1 MPDKKLLYA
10 MNLFNIVQ
18 KSDTKQGK
26 IFDAVVIAL
35 ILYSIFTLTI
45 ETLPS
50 LDNRLVTFLGIS
62 EIVITVLFTIEYM
75 LRLISSEKKLGYVFS
90 IYGLIDLIAILPFY
104 LSLGLDLRALRAFRI
119 FRIFRLLKLT
129 RYSRAI
135 NRFHRALILAK
146 EELVLFLVA
155 TLILLYLAAF
165 GIYHFENEVQPESF
179 KSIIHSIWWATT
191 SLTTVGY
198 GDVYP
203 ITAGGRFFTF
213 FVLVIGLG
221 VVAVPPGL
229 VASSLSKARDEE
241 KFDI

>member
-1 MPDKKLLYA
+1 MKLSE
-10 MNLFNIVQ
+10 IVQ
-18 KSDTKQGK
+18 KSDTKRGK
-26 IFDAVVIAL
+26 LFDLAVIVL

-45 ETLPS
+45 ETLPA
-50 LDNRLVTFLGIS
+50 LDRRLVDFLRIS
-62 EIVITVLFTIEYM
+62 EIVITIAFTIEYL
-75 LRLISSEKKLGYVFS
+75 LRIVSANKKLNYVFS
-90 IYGLIDLIAILPFY
+90 FYGLIDLIAILPFY
-104 LSLGLDLRALRAFRI
+104 LSMGLDLRGLRAFRI

-129 RYSRAI
+129 RYSNAI
-135 NRFHRALILAK
+135 NRFQRALVLAK
-146 EELVLFLVA
+146 EELIIFLVA

-165 GIYHFENEVQPESF
+165 GIYHFENEAQPENF
-179 KSIIHSIWWATT
+179 KSIFHSIWWATT

-229 VASSLSKARDEE
+229 VASSLSKAREEE
-241 KFDI
+241 KYDI

>member
-1 MPDKKLLYA
+1 MKLYD
-10 MNLFNIVQ
+10 VVE

-26 IFDAVVIAL
+26 LFDIVVIVL

-45 ETLPS
+45 ETLPL
-50 LDNRLVTFLGIS
+50 LDDRLVYFLRIS
-62 EIVITVLFTIEYM
+62 EIVITILFTVEYL
-75 LRLISSEKKLGYVFS
+75 LRLISAEKKLGYIFS
-90 IYGLIDLIAILPFY
+90 FYGLIDLIAILPFY
-104 LSLGLDLRALRAFRI
+104 LSVGLDLRGLRAFRI

-129 RYSRAI
+129 RYNNAM
-135 NRFHRALILAK
+135 NRFHRALVLAK
-146 EELVLFLVA
+146 EELILFLVA
-155 TLILLYLAAF
+155 TIILLYLAAF
-165 GIYHFENEVQPESF
+165 GIYHFENEAQPENF
-179 KSIIHSIWWATT
+179 KSIFHSIWWATT

-229 VASSLSKARDEE
+229 VASSLSKAREEE
-241 KFDI
+241 KNDI

>member
-1 MPDKKLLYA
+1 MKLSD
-10 MNLFNIVQ
+10 IVQ

-26 IFDAVVIAL
+26 LFDLAVIAL
-35 ILYSIFTLTI
+35 ILYSICTLTI

-50 LDNRLVTFLGIS
+50 LDHRLVHFLGIS
-62 EIVITVLFTIEYM
+62 EIVITILFTIEYL
-75 LRLISSEKKLGYVFS
+75 LRIVSEKKKLSYVFS
-90 IYGLIDLIAILPFY
+90 FYGLIDLIAILPFY
-104 LSLGLDLRALRAFRI
+104 LSLGLDLRGLRAFRI

-129 RYSRAI
+129 RYSNAI

-146 EELVLFLVA
+146 EELILFLVA

-165 GIYHFENEVQPESF
+165 GIYHFENEAQPESF
-179 KSIIHSIWWATT
+179 KSIFHSIWWAIT

-229 VASSLSKARDEE
+229 VASSLSKAREE
-241 KFDI
+241 EENDI